1 MRSIVVLCLSM
12 TLSAIAT
19 AQSAAT
25 QREDAAT
32 SGVPRSNVLE
42 SASKLI
48 ERAIADGELLGAVV
62 LVARGREILL
72 HEAHG
77 HRDVD
82 RKLPMQRD
90 SLFRMA
96 SNTKAVTAA
105 AVLALVDDGKLE
117 LTAAAAKFLP
127 GFANGEAADITVEH
141 LLTHTSGLRIPT
153 LFVQPLME
161 PSPEHPKAPSLVLEA
176 SRIGAVGPKFEPG
189 TSYAYSNPGYNAAAA
204 IVEVVAQ
211 QPFAEFCEQR
221 FYAPLQM
228 RDTCHHE
235 SVADA
240 KRMSQVVRAAAP
252 GEWRVVWQPGG
263 APTVPF
269 VRGSGGLISTAADF
283 HRFCRLWLDGGQVG
297 EVRVLKEDSVAAA
310 VRNRIPRIEKASYG
324 LGWVPA
330 ADGTFSHGGSDGTWV
345 WCDPHRDLVGLVL
358 TQTQGGDRL
367 DAICRRFRGLVE
379 TAVPLPGD
387 RGGK

>member
-1 MRSIVVLCLSM
+1 M
-12 TLSAIAT
+12 TLGAIAT

-25 QREDAAT
+25 QRGDVAVVSA
-32 SGVPRSNVLE
+32 PRSHELDA
-42 SASKLI
+42 ASKLI

-62 LVARGREILL
+62 LVATGRETLL
-72 HEAHG
+72 HEAYG

-82 RKLPMQRD
+82 RELPMQRD

-105 AVLALVDDGKLE
+105 AVLALVDDGKLD
-117 LTAAAAKFLP
+117 LADAAAKFLP
-127 GFANGEAADITVEH
+127 GFANGKAADITVEH

-161 PSPEHPKAPSLVLEA
+161 PSPAHPMAPSLVLEA
-176 SRIGAVGPKFEPG
+176 SRIGAVGPKIEPG

-204 IVEVVAQ
+204 IVEVVAER
-211 QPFAEFCEQR
+211 PFAEFCEQR
-221 FYAPLQM
+221 FHGPLGM

-235 SVADA
+235 SLADA
-240 KRMSQVVRAAAP
+240 KRMSQVVRATAP
-252 GEWRVVWQPGG
+252 GEWKVVWQPGDP
-263 APTVPF
+263 PTVPF

-283 HRFCRLWLDGGQVG
+283 HRFCRLWLDGGRIGDVK
-297 EVRVLKEDSVAAA
+297 VLNEDSVAAA
-310 VRNRIPRIEKASYG
+310 VRNRIPRIEKARYG

-330 ADGTFSHGGSDGTWV
+330 ADGTFSHGGSDGTWA
-345 WCDPHRDLVGLVL
+345 WCDPHRDLVGLVF

-367 DAICRRFRGLVE
+367 EAICRRFRGLVE
-379 TAVPLPGD
+379 TAVPLPQGRGD
-387 RGGK
+387 K